1 MKVQALDA
9 GNVKVLYLIFTILH
23 NSDQRSHEV
32 MGTRSICN
40 REVRGCML
48 GIGKLRFQFD
58 MQDQVGKQTFAERYL
73 NLLLL
78 LAT

>member
-58 MQDQVGKQTFAERYL
+58 MQDQVGKQTFAE
-73 NLLLL
+73 
-78 LAT
+78 

>member
-1 MKVQALDA
+1 MKVKAFHHFHEDV
-9 GNVKVLYLIFTILH
+9 GNVKVLFLIFTILH

-48 GIGKLRFQFD
+48 GIWKLRFQFD
-58 MQDQVGKQTFAERYL
+58 LLDQVGKQTFAE
-73 NLLLL
+73 
-78 LAT
+78 